1 MLQKKLDK
9 FMTNSFRQFLFES
22 EGTQVQYAIDGKDDT
37 FVSELVNN
45 LSFIYKKRK
54 DKYLRPI
61 KIVGVMGDS
70 IELRIHMTN
79 KDIILFNYKDEELK
93 ISINGDLVYHMDG
106 IEKKDVIGKI
116 EKYYKKHIE
125 KQNFTVLTKN
135 NPFV

>member
-1 MLQKKLDK
+1 
-9 FMTNSFRQFLFES
+9 MTNSFRQFLFES
-22 EGTQVQYAIDGKDDT
+22 EGAQVQYAIDGKDDT

-70 IELRIHMTN
+70 IELRVHMTN
-79 KDIILFNYKDEELK
+79 KDIVLFAYKDDELK
-93 ISINGDLVYHMDG
+93 ISINGDLVYHMDD